1 MRVDIKGAIISSDEA
16 WIYDFFGMEYVTPKK
31 VNDAIAEAQKKNETV
46 DVYINSGGGIVS
58 AGAEIYEALR
68 SYGKVKIH
76 VVHACSAASVIM
88 CAGKS
93 EISPVGMVMIHNV
106 HSQASGDNRDFR
118 HASEVL
124 KTMDRT
130 VAAAY
135 ADKTGTDVDEW
146 LEFMANET
154 WLTAEQA
161 VAHKLIDEISKPAAS
176 GNIPVCAAANEGL
189 IPESVVN
196 SMRKKRIEA
205 RAQLEYMKLKNG
217 GKN

>member
-1 MRVDIKGAIISSDEA
+1 MRVDVKGAIISSEDA
-16 WIYDFFGMEYVTPKK
+16 WIYDFFGMDYVTPKN
-31 VNDAIAEAQKKNETV
+31 VTNAIAEARKKNETL
-46 DVYINSGGGIVS
+46 DVYINSGGGVVS
-58 AGAEIYEALR
+58 AGAEIYEELR

-76 VVHACSAASVIM
+76 VIQACSAASVIM

-106 HSQASGDNRDFR
+106 HTKASGDNRDLQ
-118 HASEVL
+118 HASDVL

-135 ADKTGTDVDEW
+135 AEKTGTSVENW
-146 LEFMANET
+146 LELMASET

-161 VAHKLIDEISKPAAS
+161 VNYKLVDEISKPAS
-176 GNIPVCAAANEGL
+176 NGNIPIAVASSEEL
-189 IPESVVN
+189 IPENIVN
-196 SMRKKRIEA
+196 SMRKKRMRA